1 MHSKSGRITAVF
13 LAATLLGAGAA
24 QADYK
29 AGRAAWDAGRHGEA
43 VRQWEA
49 AARANDVR
57 ALLAL
62 GRAFAKG
69 VGVPQDF
76 VEAHKW
82 LNLAAGRGSAE
93 AAAER
98 DKLAAEMTVQERAEA
113 RKLARAW
120 RIAASQTKPK
130 LQPKPMPPARQ
141 AEQPKTPAPAAPPP
155 KRALR
160 EAQTLLA
167 RLGYKPGPADGDWR
181 PESVQAYRTFLG
193 KIGMTLADTLTP
205 AGLRAL
211 RRAAKDKATA
221 ARSAGERLHRAVQTG
236 DIDGLKAALEAG
248 VNANARDRRGWT
260 ALMHAANKGYKILV
274 PSLLAAR
281 ADPDIQ
287 AADGATALFMAAAH
301 GHTEIV
307 ALLMKGGADVAL
319 KGPKGRTAADI
330 ARLRY
335 GSAAAARKKGADI
348 AVLALLGG
356 KSYAQATASPEAME
370 AVLALTR
377 RERKMI
383 QSGLKAAGSDPGP
396 ADGAFGPA
404 TRKAV
409 KAWQKKKGDA
419 ATGWLTPAGAKT
431 LAALG
436 VEKKRAQERRAEA
449 ERRNIE
455 RKRNARKKELADLTG
470 FIRKSLHDCGT
481 FKYADSPY
489 VLNSRYEKVMP
500 SGSTINF
507 SRSYSIEYPG
517 RVGGIRYVAKSYG
530 RQSGSIRLDK
540 VDHVNSGSIKSGLLS
555 KYFGGGHLQNWFV
568 YFSGPKG
575 FIYENSYTNSTSKAL
590 NGRRAGIWSTPQ
602 KFAHRSTGS
611 TWLYVCNKE
620 TASAI
625 HSRVKSFLEKRKD
638 GTQK

>member
-1 MHSKSGRITAVF
+1 MHCRSGRIAAVF

-24 QADYK
+24 QADYE
-29 AGRAAWDAGRHGEA
+29 AGRAAWEAGRHGEA

-49 AARANDVR
+49 AAKANDVR

-69 VGVPQDF
+69 VGVPRDF
-76 VEAHKW
+76 IEAHKW

-113 RKLARAW
+113 RRLARAW
-120 RIAASQTKPK
+120 RMAAAPPKQKPK
-130 LQPKPMPPARQ
+130 PAAPARQ
-141 AEQPKTPAPAAPPP
+141 AEQPKTPTAPAAPPP
-155 KRALR
+155 KHVLR
-160 EAQTLLA
+160 EAQSLLA

-181 PESVQAYRTFLG
+181 PESAQAYRTFLG

-287 AADGATALFMAAAH
+287 AADGATALFMAAPH

-307 ALLMKGGADVAL
+307 VLLMKGGADVAL

-335 GSAAAARKKGADI
+335 GNAAAARRKGADI

-377 RERKMI
+377 RERKTI
-383 QSGLKAAGSDPGP
+383 QFGLKAAGSNPGP

-409 KAWQKKKGDA
+409 KAWQKKKGEA
-419 ATGWLTPAGAKT
+419 ATGWLTPAGART

-436 VEKKRAQERRAEA
+436 EEKKRAQERRAEA
-449 ERRNIE
+449 ERRKVE

-481 FKYADSPY
+481 FKYADSPI

-500 SGSTINF
+500 SGATINF

-517 RVGGIRYVAKSYG
+517 RVGGIRYIAKSYG

-540 VDHVNSGSIKSGLLS
+540 VDHVISGSDKSGLLH
-555 KYFGGGHLQNWFV
+555 KHFGGGHLQNWYV

-575 FIYENSYTNSTSKAL
+575 FIYENSHTNSTSKAL
-590 NGRRAGIWSTPQ
+590 NGRRAGIWSTPR

-611 TWLYVCNKE
+611 AWLYVCNKE

-625 HSRVKSFLEKRKD
+625 QSRVKSFVEKRKD

>member
-1 MHSKSGRITAVF
+1 MHCRSGRIAAVF
-13 LAATLLGAGAA
+13 LAAALLGAGAA

-43 VRQWEA
+43 VTQWEA
-49 AARANDVR
+49 AAKANDVR

-69 VGVPQDF
+69 VGVPRDF
-76 VEAHKW
+76 IEAHKW
-82 LNLAAGRGSAE
+82 LNIAAGQGSAE

-98 DKLAAEMTVQERAEA
+98 DALESRMTMEEQAEA

-120 RIAASQTKPK
+120 RMAATQPKPK
-130 LQPKPMPPARQ
+130 LQPKPMPPARK

-155 KRALR
+155 KHILK
-160 EAQTLLA
+160 EAQSLLA

-181 PESVQAYRTFLG
+181 PESAQAYRTFLG
-193 KIGMTLADTLTP
+193 RAGMKPRDTLTP

-211 RRAAKDKATA
+211 RRAAKDKAAAVRTA
-221 ARSAGERLHRAVQTG
+221 AAGLHRAVQTG
-236 DIDGLKAALEAG
+236 DIDGLKAALKSGAD
-248 VNANARDRRGWT
+248 ANARDRRGWT
-260 ALMHAANKGYKILV
+260 ALMHAANKGYTLMV
-274 PSLLAAR
+274 APLLAAKANPNVR
-281 ADPDIQ
+281 

-307 ALLMKGGADVAL
+307 VLLMKGGADVAL
-319 KGPKGRTAADI
+319 KGPKGRTAVDI

-335 GSAAAARKKGADI
+335 GSAAAARRKGADI

-377 RERKMI
+377 RERKTI
-383 QSGLKAAGSDPGP
+383 QLGLKAAGSDPGP

-409 KAWQKKKGDA
+409 KAWQKKNGKST
-419 ATGWLTPAGAKT
+419 TGWLTPAGAKT

-436 VEKKRAQERRAEA
+436 EEKKRAEEHRAEA
-449 ERRNIE
+449 ERRKVE
-455 RKRNARKKELADLTG
+455 RKRNARKKELAELTG

-481 FKYADSPY
+481 FKYSDMHDL
-489 VLNSRYEKVMP
+489 LNSRYEKVTP
-500 SGSTINF
+500 SGATINF
-507 SRSYSIEYPG
+507 SRSHSIEYPG
-517 RVGGIRYVAKSYG
+517 RVGGIRYIARVYG

-540 VDHVNSGSIKSGLLS
+540 VDYVSSGSLKSMSL
-555 KYFGGGHLQNWFV
+555 KEHFGGGYLENWYV

-575 FIYENSYTNSTSKAL
+575 LIYENSHINRTSKAL
-590 NGRRAGIWSTPQ
+590 NGRRAGIWDTPRKFSTRGTSS
-602 KFAHRSTGS
+602 AR
-611 TWLYVCNKE
+611 LYVCNKK

-625 HSRVKSFLEKRKD
+625 HSRVKGFLEKRKD

>member
-1 MHSKSGRITAVF
+1 MFERKF
-13 LAATLLGAGAA
+13 LLAAICAGLVLLGAGAA

-43 VRQWEA
+43 VTQWEA
-49 AARANDVR
+49 AAKANDVR

-69 VGVPQDF
+69 VGVPRDF
-76 VEAHKW
+76 IEAHKW
-82 LNLAAGRGSAE
+82 LNIAAGQGSAE

-98 DKLAAEMTVQERAEA
+98 DALESRMTMEEQAEA

-120 RIAASQTKPK
+120 RMAATQPKPK
-130 LQPKPMPPARQ
+130 LQPKPMPPARK

-155 KRALR
+155 KHILK
-160 EAQTLLA
+160 EAQSLLA

-181 PESVQAYRTFLG
+181 PESAQAYRTFLG
-193 KIGMTLADTLTP
+193 RAGMKPRDTLTP

-211 RRAAKDKATA
+211 RRAAKDKAAA

-335 GSAAAARKKGADI
+335 GNAAAARRKGADI

-409 KAWQKKKGDA
+409 KAWQKKNGTK
-419 ATGWLTPAGAKT
+419 ATGYLTVSSS
-431 LAALG
+431 AAL
-436 VEKKRAQERRAEA
+436 VRRAEA
-449 ERRNIE
+449 KFEQAEQRR
-455 RKRNARKKELADLTG
+455 RSRNKKFEQLASY
-470 FIRKSLHDCGT
+470 IRKSVVGCGE
-481 FKYADSPY
+481 FHYSPAGSSFGKKT
-489 VLNSRYEKVMP
+489 VSYEV
-500 SGSTINF
+500 STAGSTIQYVETFKHYNRGKIHSIWITNAALDLKDVKKF
-507 SRSYSIEYPG
+507 EISPRDLGENGLQTKPRQLVLLMKKGIYSKQRREETWYSTISG
-517 RVGGIRYVAKSYG
+517 RAP
-530 RQSGSIRLDK
+530 
-540 VDHVNSGSIKSGLLS
+540 HVK
-555 KYFGGGHLQNWFV
+555 
-568 YFSGPKG
+568 
-575 FIYENSYTNSTSKAL
+575 
-590 NGRRAGIWSTPQ
+590 
-602 KFAHRSTGS
+602 
-611 TWLYVCNKE
+611 KE
-620 TASAI
+620 TRRENYTVF
-625 HSRVKSFLEKRKD
+625 HLCD
-638 GTQK
+638 GEFVHGFPAQMKHLLVFR